1 MKFVLA
7 GLMVV
12 AGINHFLNP
21 GFYVRIM
28 PAALPLHLE
37 IVYLTG
43 LLEVALGL
51 GLLVPASSMFSSAT
65 SATIS
70 RSGVSRLSAWGLI
83 ALLIAIFP
91 ANINMALNPE
101 LAPGVAPILL
111 WLRLPLQGVLI
122 AWAWVYTR

>member
-12 AGINHFLNP
+12 AGLNHFLNP

-28 PAALPLHLE
+28 PAFMPFHLE
-37 IVYLTG
+37 IVHLTG

-51 GLLVPASSMFSSAT
+51 GLLVPASRLG
-65 SATIS
+65 I
-70 RSGVSRLSAWGLI
+70 SRLSAWGLI

-91 ANINMALNPE
+91 ANINMALKPD
-101 LAPGVAPILL
+101 LAPSVAPILL
-111 WLRLPLQGVLI
+111 WLRLPLQGVLV

>member
-1 MKFVLA
+1 MKFVLT

-12 AGINHFLNP
+12 AGMNHFLNP
-21 GFYVRIM
+21 GFYLRIM
-28 PAALPLHLE
+28 PALIPFHLE

-51 GLLVPASSMFSSAT
+51 GLLVPASRLG
-65 SATIS
+65 I
-70 RSGVSRLSAWGLI
+70 SRLSAWGLI
-83 ALLIAIFP
+83 VLFILIFP
-91 ANINMALNPE
+91 ANVNMALKPD

>member
-12 AGINHFLNP
+12 AGLNHFLNP
-21 GFYVRIM
+21 GVYVRIM
-28 PAALPLHLE
+28 PAFLPFQLE

-43 LLEVALGL
+43 LLEVVLGL
-51 GLLVPASSMFSSAT
+51 GLLVPASGSC
-65 SATIS
+65 IS
-70 RSGVSRLSAWGLI
+70 RLGISRLSAWGLI

-91 ANINMALNPE
+91 ANINMALKPD
-101 LAPGVAPILL
+101 LAPGVAPMLL